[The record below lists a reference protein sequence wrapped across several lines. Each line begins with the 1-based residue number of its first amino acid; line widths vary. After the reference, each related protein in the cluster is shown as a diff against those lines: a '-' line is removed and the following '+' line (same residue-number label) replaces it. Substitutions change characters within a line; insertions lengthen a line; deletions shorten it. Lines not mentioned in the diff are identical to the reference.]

1 MSTNVKCPVDWR
13 EISMKQS
20 VEISM
25 KQSVANANK
34 NVIDKQKH

>member
-1 MSTNVKCPVDWR
+1 MSTNAKCPVDWR

-25 KQSVANANK
+25 EQSVGKMETN
-34 NVIDKQKH
+34 

>member
-1 MSTNVKCPVDWR
+1 MSTNAQCPVDWR

-25 KQSVANANK
+25 EQSVGKMETN
-34 NVIDKQKH
+34 